1 LPIAQSFADR
11 TFTRAAGAPL
21 VEGNHLRLLE
31 DARENYPA
39 WLEAI
44 GDARRHVHFENYII
58 RDDDV
63 GALFADAFVAKAREG
78 VRVRVIYDWMGAL
91 GTTSRAF
98 WSRLRAAGVE
108 VRCYNPPRLSAP
120 LGWLSRDHRKTLEV
134 DGRIAFVSGLCV
146 GSDWVGD
153 VEKQLAPWRDTGVM
167 LRGPAVAEVQ
177 RAFVEVWRTMGE
189 PVPAEELVN
198 PEALLS
204 PEGLLGPE
212 ALPWAGDTSVRV
224 VATSPASGGLFRVDK
239 LVAALARHRLWIAD
253 AYFAGTP
260 VFVEAL
266 CASARDGVDVR
277 LLVPGES
284 DIPLLKPL
292 SRAGYRPLLQG
303 GVRVFEWNGSMM
315 HAKTAVADG
324 LWARVGSTNLNFAS
338 WFGNYEM
345 DVIVEDADFAHS
357 MEQAYLRDLGNA
369 TELTLDAEHRTSRS
383 QPAQRRSS
391 GLNRN
396 SGSAGRAAA
405 GTVRIGNAV
414 SAACTNR
421 RVLEPVEGRLLGV
434 AGAVLLTTA
443 LLFAFFPRLV
453 AYPLALLLAWIA
465 LACFHKSFGLR
476 ARRGGSRSSGT
487 ERLGFRP
494 RSEA

>member
-1 LPIAQSFADR
+1 LPIAETFADR

-21 VEGNHLRLLE
+21 VEGNRLHLLE
-31 DARENYPA
+31 DAAENYPA

-44 GDARRHVHFENYII
+44 GDARTHVHFENYIL
-58 RDDDV
+58 RDDDI
-63 GALFADAFVAKAREG
+63 GALFADAFLAKAREG

-91 GTTSRAF
+91 GATSRAF
-98 WSRLRAAGVE
+98 WSRLRAGGVE

-120 LGWLSRDHRKTLEV
+120 FGWLSRDHRKTLEV

-146 GSDWVGD
+146 GRDWVGD
-153 VEKQLAPWRDTGVM
+153 PEKQLAPWRDTGMM

-177 RAFVEVWRTMGE
+177 RAFAEVWRTMGE
-189 PVPAEELVN
+189 PIPAEELV
-198 PEALLS
+198 S
-204 PEGLLGPE
+204 PE
-212 ALPWAGDTSVRV
+212 ALPGAGDTKVRV

-239 LVAALARHRLWIAD
+239 LVAALARHRVWIAD
-253 AYFAGTP
+253 PYFAGTA
-260 VFVEAL
+260 VYVEAL

-277 LLVPGES
+277 LLVPGDS

-324 LWARVGSTNLNFAS
+324 LWARVGSTNLNIAS

-357 MEQAYLRDLGNA
+357 MEQAFLRDLSNA
-369 TELTLDAEHRTSRS
+369 TELTLDAESHPRRS

-391 GLNRN
+391 ARNRN
-396 SGSAGRAAA
+396 TGSAGVAAA

-414 SAACTNR
+414 SAVCTNR
-421 RVLEPVEGRLLGV
+421 RVLESVEGRLLGA
-434 AGAVLLTTA
+434 AGAILLTTA

-465 LACFHKSFGLR
+465 FACFHRSLGLR
-476 ARRGGSRSSGT
+476 GRGRGARASGGDGV
-487 ERLGFRP
+487 GFRAS
-494 RSEA
+494 REA

>member
-1 LPIAQSFADR
+1 MPIAESFADR

-21 VEGNHLRLLE
+21 VERNELRLLE
-31 DARENYPA
+31 DATENYPA

-58 RDDDV
+58 RDDDT
-63 GALFADAFVAKAREG
+63 GALFADAFLAKAREG

-98 WSRLRAAGVE
+98 WSRLRAGGVE
-108 VRCYNPPRLSAP
+108 VRCYNPPRLTAP

-153 VEKQLAPWRDTGVM
+153 REKLAPWRDTGVM

-177 RAFVEVWRTMGE
+177 RAFAEVWATMGT
-189 PVPAEELVN
+189 PIPAEDLLGS
-198 PEALLS
+198 EALF
-204 PEGLLGPE
+204 GQE
-212 ALPWAGDTSVRV
+212 ASWAGDTAVRV

-284 DIPLLKPL
+284 DIPILKPL

-345 DVIVEDADFAHS
+345 DVIVEDADFARS

-369 TELTLDAEHRTSRS
+369 TELTLDAELRTSRS
-383 QPAQRRSS
+383 QPVQRRSQS
-391 GLNRN
+391 RN
-396 SGSAGRAAA
+396 GGSASRAAA

-421 RVLEPVEGRLLGV
+421 RVLEPVEGRLLGA
-434 AGAVLLTTA
+434 AGAILLTTA
-443 LLFAFFPRLV
+443 ILFALFPRLV
-453 AYPLALLLAWIA
+453 AYPLALLLAWLA
-465 LACFHKSFGLR
+465 FACFHKSFGLGARRRR
-476 ARRGGSRSSGT
+476 ARSMAG
-487 ERLGFRP
+487 ERLSFPTRG
-494 RSEA
+494 EV